1 MTDQLKIPHKIDR
14 KYDKNGKEVFVCPNC
29 GKILLKIKKEVQTV
43 RLVDTCPK
51 CMVKLDWS
59 ALF

>member
-1 MTDQLKIPHKIDR
+1 MADQLKVPHKIVP

-43 RLVDTCPK
+43 RLVDNCPK

-59 ALF
+59 VLF

>member
-1 MTDQLKIPHKIDR
+1 MNVHVPRKIDH
-14 KYDKNGKEVFVCPNC
+14 KYDKNGNEVFVCPNC

-43 RLVDTCPK
+43 ILVDICPK

-59 ALF
+59 IILN